1 MVMIM
6 LMIKIMMINHDKKS
20 EGTMMVISMI
30 LMMMM
35 MTMMTMMMQLA
46 ICKTDKWEKQNP
58 SGSPPLPN
66 GHKCK
71 SLAECGKDDDDDDE
85 EEEEEDSP
93 AAKWPQVQV
102 PSYQTFS
109 NCSQIAK
116 SC

>member
-30 LMMMM
+30 LM
-35 MTMMTMMMQLA
+35 TMMMMMQLA

-71 SLAECGKDDDDDDE
+71 TLADCGDDDEEDDDDDE
-85 EEEEEDSP
+85 EEDEDSP

>member
-6 LMIKIMMINHDKKS
+6 LIIKIMMINHDKKS

-30 LMMMM
+30 LMTMMM
-35 MTMMTMMMQLA
+35 MMTMMMQLA

-71 SLAECGKDDDDDDE
+71 SLADCGDDDDDE
-85 EEEEEDSP
+85 EEEDDEDPP
-93 AAKWPQVQV
+93 AAKCKCKSLLTRLSP
-102 PSYQTFS
+102 
-109 NCSQIAK
+109 IAHK
-116 SC
+116 LQSLVKF

>member
-1 MVMIM
+1 MIM
-6 LMIKIMMINHDKKS
+6 LMIKIMMINQDKKS
-20 EGTMMVISMI
+20 EGTIMVISM
-30 LMMMM
+30 LLMTMMM
-35 MTMMTMMMQLA
+35 MMTMMMQLA

-71 SLAECGKDDDDDDE
+71 SLADCGKDDDDDD
-85 EEEEEDSP
+85 EDSP